1 MCKITQTVLACCQLL
16 VGGRGIRFISLF
28 EGPDW
33 PLVGAQWD
41 SGAPGWSG
49 GNVKETRREPP
60 SGFSL
65 LNQQS
70 SLVNQGNQ
78 PPSWCSVLR
87 CLIRAVLQ
95 NTSHGFGL
103 LGWMGKLSFPP
114 KY

>member
-1 MCKITQTVLACCQLL
+1 MCKITQTSTGMLPV
-16 VGGRGIRFISLF
+16 VGGGPGIRFISLF

-41 SGAPGWSG
+41 SGAPGWTG

-70 SLVNQGNQ
+70 SLVNQG
-78 PPSWCSVLR
+78 S
-87 CLIRAVLQ
+87 
-95 NTSHGFGL
+95 
-103 LGWMGKLSFPP
+103 
-114 KY
+114 